1 MRSIEDHGKQMV
13 ESNELIKKNFNI
25 DIDSIPHEE
34 QKIYLINL
42 LEKGILSF
50 KVYKK
55 DIILIIWFI
64 SKKWRRSPKNFRNY
78 QNVIK
83 LFKDFGHG
91 NINPKKVLKDQFS
104 FKSDLII

>member
-1 MRSIEDHGKQMV
+1 MENKWF

-55 DIILIIWFI
+55 DIILII
-64 SKKWRRSPKNFRNY
+64 
-78 QNVIK
+78 
-83 LFKDFGHG
+83 
-91 NINPKKVLKDQFS
+91 
-104 FKSDLII
+104 

>member
-13 ESNELIKKNFNI
+13 ESNELIKENFNI
-25 DIDSIPHEE
+25 DIDSIPPEE

-55 DIILIIWFI
+55 DIILII
-64 SKKWRRSPKNFRNY
+64 
-78 QNVIK
+78 
-83 LFKDFGHG
+83 
-91 NINPKKVLKDQFS
+91 
-104 FKSDLII
+104 